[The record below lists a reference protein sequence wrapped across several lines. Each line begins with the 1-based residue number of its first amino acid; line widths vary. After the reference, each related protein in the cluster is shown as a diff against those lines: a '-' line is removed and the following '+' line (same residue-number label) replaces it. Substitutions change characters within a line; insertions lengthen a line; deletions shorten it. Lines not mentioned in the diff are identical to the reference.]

1 MAPRRCLSKVSL
13 QDKTA
18 VVTGANTG
26 IGFEVAKDLARR
38 GARVILACRNEARA
52 EAARAEIVKD
62 TGNENVMT
70 SKLDLASLSSV
81 REFAQRLKE
90 EESRLD
96 ILVNNAGMFTEK
108 STTEDGF
115 DMMLQVNHLGH
126 FLLTNLLLDL
136 LKKSAP
142 SRVVNVS
149 SEACNHGR
157 INFEDINAEKS
168 YDAFPAY
175 AQSKLANVLFT
186 RELSRRLEGTGVTTY
201 AVHPGF
207 VKTDIWRY
215 IPGMYGWKFTL
226 MKPNINICGTGV
238 TTYAVHPG
246 FVKTDIWRYIP
257 GMYGWKFTLMKP
269 MFRLMMAFAI
279 TPEQGAQTVIHCA
292 VEEALSSESGLYY
305 SDCDVKQPSQK
316 ATDDAVARQLW
327 EMSESMTGLSSS

>member
-1 MAPRRCLSKVSL
+1 MFEPSLSER
-13 QDKTA
+13 QDSHSD
-18 VVTGANTG
+18 GGPNTG

-38 GARVILACRNEARA
+38 GAKVILACRNEARA
-52 EAARAEIVKD
+52 EVAVAEIVKD

-81 REFAQRLKE
+81 REFSQKIKE
-90 EESRLD
+90 GENRLD

-115 DMMLQVNHLGH
+115 DTMLQVNHLGH

-136 LKKSAP
+136 LKTSAP
-142 SRVVNVS
+142 SRVVVVS
-149 SEACNHGR
+149 SDAYKAGT

-175 AQSKLANVLFT
+175 AQGKLANVLFT
-186 RELSRRLEGTGVTTY
+186 RELARRLEGTGVTTY

-207 VKTDIWRY
+207 VKTE
-215 IPGMYGWKFTL
+215 
-226 MKPNINICGTGV
+226 
-238 TTYAVHPG
+238 
-246 FVKTDIWRYIP
+246 IWRYIP

-269 MFRLMMAFAI
+269 MFRLMMAAFSR

-292 VEEALSSESGLYY
+292 VEEKLSSESGLYY
-305 SDCDVKQPSQK
+305 SDCDVKQTSQK
-316 ATDDAVARQLW
+316 ATDDVVARQLW
-327 EMSESMTGLSSS
+327 ELSERMTGLFSL

>member
-1 MAPRRCLSKVSL
+1 MAPPKCLSKASL

-26 IGFEVAKDLARR
+26 IGLEVAKDLARR

-52 EAARAEIVKD
+52 EAARAEIVKGS
-62 TGNENVMT
+62 GNENVMT

-115 DMMLQVNHLGH
+115 DTVLQVNHLGH

-186 RELSRRLEGTGVTTY
+186 RELARRLE
-201 AVHPGF
+201 
-207 VKTDIWRY
+207 
-215 IPGMYGWKFTL
+215 
-226 MKPNINICGTGV
+226 GTGV

-327 EMSESMTGLSSS
+327 EMSERMTGLSSS